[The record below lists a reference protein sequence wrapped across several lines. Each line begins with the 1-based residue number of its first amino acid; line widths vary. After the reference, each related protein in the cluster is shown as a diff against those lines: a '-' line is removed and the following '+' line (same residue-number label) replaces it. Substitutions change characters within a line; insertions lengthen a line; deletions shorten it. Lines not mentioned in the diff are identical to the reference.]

1 MIKQQTLLILLL
13 SLVFPHCS
21 DPIVPKPAASN
32 PEEHTAQIKDQFI
45 RANQQLLQK
54 ESEAMDYY
62 AKTHKLPFVAT
73 TTGIRYYVY
82 KASEKGDSIR
92 AGMQITMGYEVSL
105 LDGTKCY
112 SSRTDGLKTFVVA
125 QEDAE
130 SGIHKG
136 VQYLKRGDKA
146 MLLIPSSLAHGLL
159 GDFKKIPPQMPIVY
173 DLHIY

>member
-92 AGMQITMGYEVSL
+92 AGMLRIRHGETMGRAIESAKRRA
-105 LDGTKCY
+105 DFC
-112 SSRTDGLKTFVVA
+112 A
-125 QEDAE
+125 QH
-130 SGIHKG
+130 GPKG
-136 VQYLKRGDKA
+136 VA
-146 MLLIPSSLAHGLL
+146 
-159 GDFKKIPPQMPIVY
+159 
-173 DLHIY
+173 